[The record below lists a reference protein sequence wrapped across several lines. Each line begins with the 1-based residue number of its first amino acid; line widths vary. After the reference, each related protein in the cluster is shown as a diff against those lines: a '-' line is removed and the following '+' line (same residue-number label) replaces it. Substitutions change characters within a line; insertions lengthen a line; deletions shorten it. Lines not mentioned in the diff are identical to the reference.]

1 MVKNDEIVGFGEIFD
16 RRELETAERTTMP
29 CDVNIRMAL
38 AEDLLR
44 RNQRIDG
51 SPVIPRHALEFDFCQ
66 ARLPFS

>member
-1 MVKNDEIVGFGEIFD
+1 
-16 RRELETAERTTMP
+16 MP